1 MAPGRDSGAS
11 RSDRRDRR
19 SQAWRLGAGLDW
31 AEVEAGDWGWGWGW
45 GGRAGRPRQDWAS
58 WTYLIATTIESGP
71 TRGSTRVLEKPA
83 SRIQPAQSAP
93 V

>member
-11 RSDRRDRR
+11 RSDRRDRG

-31 AEVEAGDWGWGWGW
+31 AEVEAGGW
-45 GGRAGRPRQDWAS
+45 GGGGGRRTGQPRQDWTPWA
-58 WTYLIATTIESGP
+58 YLIATTIESGP

>member
-1 MAPGRDSGAS
+1 METGG
-11 RSDRRDRR
+11 
-19 SQAWRLGAGLDW
+19 WWL
-31 AEVEAGDWGWGWGW
+31 VAGDWGWSWSWSWSW
-45 GGRAGRPRQDWAS
+45 GGRAGQPRQDWGS
-58 WTYLIATTIESGP
+58 WAYLIATTIESGP